1 MDGLRLS
8 ALALHAVAD
17 RDRAW
22 LLSRL
27 PDAQRG
33 PLAELLTELRRT
45 GIPADP
51 GLITQLVRE
60 REAMNEGARGGQP
73 SPGLLQAAAE
83 DVWKQLRG
91 EPDAVAARILR
102 RNRWPWLD
110 DLMALCGPGRAR
122 NIEALIRTWI
132 APRRW
137 NRRWC
142 KSWRR
147 ACRRGRRR
155 RAAGRPSNG
164 SSSVAAGARD
174 ENGAH
179 PASSADRA
187 GIPLGRLDASSAAP
201 GGVHAGSGSCAPGRS
216 ADG

>member
-51 GLITQLVRE
+51 GLITQLVHE

-122 NIEALIRTWI
+122 NIEALIRTLDP
-132 APRRW
+132 APALEQALVQELEARLQARQASPGRRSTVKW
-137 NRRWC
+137 QFF
-142 KSWRR
+142 
-147 ACRRGRRR
+147 RRG
-155 RAAGRPSNG
+155 G
-164 SSSVAAGARD
+164 SAR
-174 ENGAH
+174 
-179 PASSADRA
+179 
-187 GIPLGRLDASSAAP
+187 
-201 GGVHAGSGSCAPGRS
+201 
-216 ADG
+216 

>member
-60 REAMNEGARGGQP
+60 REAMNEGARVD
-73 SPGLLQAAAE
+73 SPARACCR
-83 DVWKQLRG
+83 LRRRTSGSNWG

-122 NIEALIRTWI
+122 NIEALIRTLDP
-132 APRRW
+132 APALEQALVQELEARLQARQASPGRRSTVKW
-137 NRRWC
+137 QFF
-142 KSWRR
+142 
-147 ACRRGRRR
+147 RRG
-155 RAAGRPSNG
+155 G
-164 SSSVAAGARD
+164 SAR
-174 ENGAH
+174 
-179 PASSADRA
+179 
-187 GIPLGRLDASSAAP
+187 
-201 GGVHAGSGSCAPGRS
+201 
-216 ADG
+216 